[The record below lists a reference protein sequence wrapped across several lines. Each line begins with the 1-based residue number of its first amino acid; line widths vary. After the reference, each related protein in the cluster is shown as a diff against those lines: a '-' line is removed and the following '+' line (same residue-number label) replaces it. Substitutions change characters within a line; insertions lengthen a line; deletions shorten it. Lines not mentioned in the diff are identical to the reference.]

1 MVVLLPQS
9 NFVNLSFNGNLVKM
23 LNNDDHKLSNYH
35 GNDSN
40 GDIII
45 NCNEEYDNSNDHD
58 ESSNDD
64 AN

>member
-40 GDIII
+40 GDII
-45 NCNEEYDNSNDHD
+45 NCNDEYDYSNDDD
-58 ESSNDD
+58 ESINDD

>member
-1 MVVLLPQS
+1 
-9 NFVNLSFNGNLVKM
+9 M

-40 GDIII
+40 GDII
-45 NCNEEYDNSNDHD
+45 NCNDEYDNSNDND
-58 ESSNDD
+58 ESINDD